1 MKHTKKT
8 ALTAAMLTAAMS
20 MTAGV
25 TLTSCYP
32 QIVYGPPESYETP
45 TNPSEPAPSA
55 YEPSTEEIQDVYG
68 PPIYFETTTVE
79 EMVPQPDY
87 GPMPAWTTET
97 TAVTQD
103 PVITTTEMEAQPTYG
118 PEFFC
123 GDITHDNVVDTFD
136 LIAMRQLFTK
146 NKLGKIPYSPEAD
159 LNYDGKVSLADLVTL
174 NKFMLGNKEYFT
186 KETGVPTTT
195 TEKTRYQP
203 DPVTTTEMEFVA
215 VYGPPAWFEEST
227 ETTTVPDEI
236 DEPDVTTT
244 TEAQL
249 DPLYGPPSWFGKEDK

>member
-1 MKHTKKT
+1 MKKTDKT
-8 ALTAAMLTAAMS
+8 ALTAAAFAA
-20 MTAGV
+20 A
-25 TLTSCYP
+25 LN
-32 QIVYGPPESYETP
+32 IVPMGASAYD
-45 TNPSEPAPSA
+45 PSE
-55 YEPSTEEIQDVYG
+55 EPIQDVYG

-103 PVITTTEMEAQPTYG
+103 PVITTTEMQAQPTYG

-123 GDITHDNVVDTFD
+123 GDITHDNVVDPFD

-203 DPVTTTEMEFVA
+203 DPVTTTTEMEFVA

>member
-1 MKHTKKT
+1 MKKTDKT
-8 ALTAAMLTAAMS
+8 ALTAAAFAA
-20 MTAGV
+20 A
-25 TLTSCYP
+25 LN
-32 QIVYGPPESYETP
+32 IVPMGASAYD
-45 TNPSEPAPSA
+45 PSE
-55 YEPSTEEIQDVYG
+55 EPIQDVYG

-195 TEKTRYQP
+195 TEKTWYQP
-203 DPVTTTEMEFVA
+203 DPVTTTTEMEFVA

>member
-1 MKHTKKT
+1 MKKTDKT
-8 ALTAAMLTAAMS
+8 ALTAAAFAA
-20 MTAGV
+20 A
-25 TLTSCYP
+25 LN
-32 QIVYGPPESYETP
+32 IVPMGASAYD
-45 TNPSEPAPSA
+45 PSE
-55 YEPSTEEIQDVYG
+55 EPIQDVYG

-195 TEKTRYQP
+195 TEKTWYQP
-203 DPVTTTEMEFVA
+203 DPVTTTTEMEFVA

-227 ETTTVPDEI
+227 EMTTVPDEI

>member
-1 MKHTKKT
+1 MKKTDKT
-8 ALTAAMLTAAMS
+8 ALTAAAFAA
-20 MTAGV
+20 A
-25 TLTSCYP
+25 LN
-32 QIVYGPPESYETP
+32 IVPMGASAYD
-45 TNPSEPAPSA
+45 PSE
-55 YEPSTEEIQDVYG
+55 EPIQDVYG

-195 TEKTRYQP
+195 TEKTWYQP
-203 DPVTTTEMEFVA
+203 DPVTTTTEMEFVA

-236 DEPDVTTT
+236 DESDVTTT

>member
-1 MKHTKKT
+1 MKKTDKT
-8 ALTAAMLTAAMS
+8 ALTAAAFAA
-20 MTAGV
+20 A
-25 TLTSCYP
+25 LN
-32 QIVYGPPESYETP
+32 IVPMGASAYD
-45 TNPSEPAPSA
+45 PSE
-55 YEPSTEEIQDVYG
+55 EPIQDVYG

-103 PVITTTEMEAQPTYG
+103 PVITTTEMQAQPTYG

-203 DPVTTTEMEFVA
+203 DPVTTTTEMEFVA

>member
-1 MKHTKKT
+1 MKKTDKT
-8 ALTAAMLTAAMS
+8 ALTAAAFAA
-20 MTAGV
+20 A
-25 TLTSCYP
+25 LN
-32 QIVYGPPESYETP
+32 IVPMGASAYD
-45 TNPSEPAPSA
+45 PSE
-55 YEPSTEEIQDVYG
+55 EPIQDVYG

-174 NKFMLGNKEYFT
+174 NKFMLGNKEFFT

-195 TEKTRYQP
+195 TEKTWYQP
-203 DPVTTTEMEFVA
+203 DPVTTTTEMEFVA
-215 VYGPPAWFEEST
+215 VYGPPAWFEGRQRRLLSPMRLT
-227 ETTTVPDEI
+227 SPT
-236 DEPDVTTT
+236 
-244 TEAQL
+244 
-249 DPLYGPPSWFGKEDK
+249 

>member
-1 MKHTKKT
+1 MKKTDKT
-8 ALTAAMLTAAMS
+8 ALTAAAFAA
-20 MTAGV
+20 A
-25 TLTSCYP
+25 LN
-32 QIVYGPPESYETP
+32 IVPMGASAYD
-45 TNPSEPAPSA
+45 PSE
-55 YEPSTEEIQDVYG
+55 EPIQDVYG

-174 NKFMLGNKEYFT
+174 NKFMLGNKEFFT

-195 TEKTRYQP
+195 TEKTWYQP
-203 DPVTTTEMEFVA
+203 DPVTTTTEMEFVA

>member
-1 MKHTKKT
+1 MKKTDKT
-8 ALTAAMLTAAMS
+8 ALTAAAFAA
-20 MTAGV
+20 A
-25 TLTSCYP
+25 LN
-32 QIVYGPPESYETP
+32 IVPMGASAYD
-45 TNPSEPAPSA
+45 PSE
-55 YEPSTEEIQDVYG
+55 EPIQDVYG

-195 TEKTRYQP
+195 TEKTWYQP
-203 DPVTTTEMEFVA
+203 DPVTTTTEMEFVA
-215 VYGPPAWFEEST
+215 VYGPPAWFDEST

>member
-1 MKHTKKT
+1 M
-8 ALTAAMLTAAMS
+8 
-20 MTAGV
+20 
-25 TLTSCYP
+25 
-32 QIVYGPPESYETP
+32 Q
-45 TNPSEPAPSA
+45 
-55 YEPSTEEIQDVYG
+55 
-68 PPIYFETTTVE
+68 
-79 EMVPQPDY
+79 
-87 GPMPAWTTET
+87 
-97 TAVTQD
+97 
-103 PVITTTEMEAQPTYG
+103 AQPTYG

-203 DPVTTTEMEFVA
+203 DPVTTTTEMEFVA

-227 ETTTVPDEI
+227 ETTAVPDEI

>member
-1 MKHTKKT
+1 MKKTDKT
-8 ALTAAMLTAAMS
+8 ALTAAAFAA
-20 MTAGV
+20 A
-25 TLTSCYP
+25 LN
-32 QIVYGPPESYETP
+32 IVPMGASAYD
-45 TNPSEPAPSA
+45 PSE
-55 YEPSTEEIQDVYG
+55 EPIQDVYG

-195 TEKTRYQP
+195 TEKTWYQP
-203 DPVTTTEMEFVA
+203 DPVTTTTEMEFVA
-215 VYGPPAWFEEST
+215 VYGPPAWFDEST

-236 DEPDVTTT
+236 DEPDVTTP

>member
-1 MKHTKKT
+1 MKKTDKT
-8 ALTAAMLTAAMS
+8 ALTAAAFAA
-20 MTAGV
+20 A
-25 TLTSCYP
+25 LN
-32 QIVYGPPESYETP
+32 IVPMGASAYD
-45 TNPSEPAPSA
+45 PSEDP
-55 YEPSTEEIQDVYG
+55 IQDVYG

-195 TEKTRYQP
+195 TEKTWYQP
-203 DPVTTTEMEFVA
+203 DPVTTTTEMEFVA

-236 DEPDVTTT
+236 DESDVTTT

>member
-1 MKHTKKT
+1 MKKTDKT
-8 ALTAAMLTAAMS
+8 ALTAAAFAA
-20 MTAGV
+20 A
-25 TLTSCYP
+25 LN
-32 QIVYGPPESYETP
+32 IVPMGASAYD
-45 TNPSEPAPSA
+45 PSE
-55 YEPSTEEIQDVYG
+55 EPIQDVYG

-195 TEKTRYQP
+195 TEKTWYQP
-203 DPVTTTEMEFVA
+203 DPVTTTTEMEFVA
-215 VYGPPAWFEEST
+215 VYGPPSWFGL
-227 ETTTVPDEI
+227 ETTTAIAPEED
-236 DEPDVTTT
+236 PVTTT
-244 TEAQL
+244 ENNYSTV
-249 DPLYGPPSWFGKEDK
+249 YGPPSWFGGEDK

>member
-1 MKHTKKT
+1 MKKTDKT
-8 ALTAAMLTAAMS
+8 ALTAAAFAA
-20 MTAGV
+20 A
-25 TLTSCYP
+25 LN
-32 QIVYGPPESYETP
+32 IVPMGASAYD
-45 TNPSEPAPSA
+45 PSE
-55 YEPSTEEIQDVYG
+55 EPIQDVYG

-195 TEKTRYQP
+195 TEKTWYQP
-203 DPVTTTEMEFVA
+203 DPVTTTTEMEFVA

-236 DEPDVTTT
+236 DETDVTTT

>member
-1 MKHTKKT
+1 MKKTDKT
-8 ALTAAMLTAAMS
+8 ALTAAAFAA
-20 MTAGV
+20 A
-25 TLTSCYP
+25 LN
-32 QIVYGPPESYETP
+32 IVPMGASAYD
-45 TNPSEPAPSA
+45 PSE
-55 YEPSTEEIQDVYG
+55 EPIQDVYG

-103 PVITTTEMEAQPTYG
+103 PVITTTEMQAQPTYG

-195 TEKTRYQP
+195 TEKTWYQS
-203 DPVTTTEMEFVA
+203 DPVTTTTEMEFVA

>member
-1 MKHTKKT
+1 MKKTDKT
-8 ALTAAMLTAAMS
+8 ALTAAAFAA
-20 MTAGV
+20 A
-25 TLTSCYP
+25 LN
-32 QIVYGPPESYETP
+32 IVPMGASAYD
-45 TNPSEPAPSA
+45 PSE
-55 YEPSTEEIQDVYG
+55 EPIQDVYG
-68 PPIYFETTTVE
+68 PPIYFDTTTVE

-195 TEKTRYQP
+195 TEKTWYQP
-203 DPVTTTEMEFVA
+203 DPVTTTTEMEFVA

>member
-1 MKHTKKT
+1 MKKTDKT
-8 ALTAAMLTAAMS
+8 ALTAAAFAA
-20 MTAGV
+20 A
-25 TLTSCYP
+25 LN
-32 QIVYGPPESYETP
+32 IVPMGASAYD
-45 TNPSEPAPSA
+45 PSE
-55 YEPSTEEIQDVYG
+55 EPIQDVYG

-103 PVITTTEMEAQPTYG
+103 PVITTTEMEVQPTYG

-195 TEKTRYQP
+195 TEKTRYHP
-203 DPVTTTEMEFVA
+203 DPVTTTTEMEFVA

-236 DEPDVTTT
+236 DDPDVTTT

>member
-1 MKHTKKT
+1 MKKTDMT
-8 ALTAAMLTAAMS
+8 ALTAAAFAA
-20 MTAGV
+20 A
-25 TLTSCYP
+25 LN
-32 QIVYGPPESYETP
+32 IVPMGASAYD
-45 TNPSEPAPSA
+45 PSE
-55 YEPSTEEIQDVYG
+55 EPIQDVYG

-195 TEKTRYQP
+195 TEKTWYQP
-203 DPVTTTEMEFVA
+203 DPVTTTTEMEFVA

-236 DEPDVTTT
+236 DESDVTTT

>member
-1 MKHTKKT
+1 MKKTDKT
-8 ALTAAMLTAAMS
+8 ALTAAAFAA
-20 MTAGV
+20 A
-25 TLTSCYP
+25 LN
-32 QIVYGPPESYETP
+32 IVPMGASAYD
-45 TNPSEPAPSA
+45 PSE
-55 YEPSTEEIQDVYG
+55 EPIQDVYG

-103 PVITTTEMEAQPTYG
+103 PVITTTEMQAQPTYG

-195 TEKTRYQP
+195 TEKTWYQP
-203 DPVTTTEMEFVA
+203 DPVTTTTEMEFVA

>member
-1 MKHTKKT
+1 MKKTDKT
-8 ALTAAMLTAAMS
+8 ALTAAAFAA
-20 MTAGV
+20 A
-25 TLTSCYP
+25 LN
-32 QIVYGPPESYETP
+32 IVPMGASAYD
-45 TNPSEPAPSA
+45 PSE
-55 YEPSTEEIQDVYG
+55 EPIQDVYG

-103 PVITTTEMEAQPTYG
+103 PVITTTEMQAQPTYG

-203 DPVTTTEMEFVA
+203 DPVTTTTEMEFVA

-227 ETTTVPDEI
+227 ETTAVPDEI

>member
-1 MKHTKKT
+1 MKKTDKT
-8 ALTAAMLTAAMS
+8 ALTAAAFAA
-20 MTAGV
+20 A
-25 TLTSCYP
+25 LN
-32 QIVYGPPESYETP
+32 IVPMGASAYD
-45 TNPSEPAPSA
+45 PSE
-55 YEPSTEEIQDVYG
+55 EPIQDVYG

-123 GDITHDNVVDTFD
+123 GDITHDNVVVTFD

-195 TEKTRYQP
+195 TEKTWYQP
-203 DPVTTTEMEFVA
+203 DPVTTTTEMEFVA

-236 DEPDVTTT
+236 DESDVTTT

>member
-1 MKHTKKT
+1 MKKTDKT
-8 ALTAAMLTAAMS
+8 ALTAAAFAA
-20 MTAGV
+20 A
-25 TLTSCYP
+25 LN
-32 QIVYGPPESYETP
+32 IVPMGSSAYD
-45 TNPSEPAPSA
+45 PSE
-55 YEPSTEEIQDVYG
+55 EPIQDVYG
-68 PPIYFETTTVE
+68 PPVYFETTTVE

-195 TEKTRYQP
+195 TEKTWYQP
-203 DPVTTTEMEFVA
+203 DPVTTTTEMEFVA